1 MANTVKCPHCGHAI
15 SIDEVYAHQVEEQ
28 ILAAERAVHA
38 QALVKAREEAKGAA
52 EKKLQEEFRL
62 TIKNLSDSLAEE
74 REGRAKD
81 RATIEELLIE
91 MRKIRQEKDNAAI
104 EMQKKLAEEEE
115 KIRIEARA
123 KADESHSLKENEY
136 NKKITELQKAL
147 SDAQRKAEQGSQ
159 QTQGEALEL
168 EIEEILRREFPM
180 DKVSEVKKG
189 IRGADAIET
198 VINRVGKECGIIL
211 WESKNAKWSNGW
223 IAKLKEDGRTAHA
236 HLLVLV
242 ATEPPDTIK
251 TFGYLEGVWVTT
263 RPFIAAIAT
272 ALRYNLISLD
282 TVRGNAE
289 GKKEKSELLYSYI
302 TSVEFRHRIEAI
314 VEAFSGMQDEM
325 EREKRWFQTKWAR
338 QEKQIRNVIDH
349 TQGMYGDLQGVIG
362 KQLPE
367 LPETSISQPSLLSE

>member
-1 MANTVKCPHCGHAI
+1 MANTVKCPHCGEAI

-28 ILAAERAVHA
+28 ILSAERASHA
-38 QALVKAREEAKGAA
+38 KALNQARAEAKSAA
-52 EKKLQEEFRL
+52 EKKLQEEFQL
-62 TIKNLSDSLAEE
+62 TIKNLSDSLSEE
-74 REGRAKD
+74 REGRSKD
-81 RATIEELLIE
+81 RKQIEELLIE
-91 MRKIRQEKDNAAI
+91 MRKVRQEKDNAAI

-115 KIRIEARA
+115 KIRTEARV
-123 KADESHSLKENEY
+123 KADEAHTLKENEY
-136 NKKITELQKAL
+136 NKKIMDLQKAL
-147 SDAQRKAEQGSQ
+147 TDAQRKAEQGSQ

-180 DKVSEVKKG
+180 DTVSEVKKG
-189 IRGADAIET
+189 VRGADAIET
-198 VINRVGKECGIIL
+198 VVNRVGKECGIIL

-242 ATEPPDTIK
+242 ASDPPETVK
-251 TFGYLEGVWVTT
+251 TFGYIDGVWVTT

-289 GKKEKSELLYSYI
+289 GKKEKSEILYSYI

-367 LPETSISQPSLLSE
+367 LPETGVTQPSLLSE